1 VRRAA
6 RLALL
11 ALACMAG
18 RAAAQQA
25 GGDWTFSASAYLY
38 PDDDPS
44 FLLPIVT
51 ADRGPLH
58 LEARYNY
65 EDLET
70 VSGWVGWTFEAGD
83 KLTLAVTPMLGGV
96 LGRTDGI
103 APGVELTLG
112 WRAFELYSESE
123 YVIPLGDD
131 SADFLYTWTQLTWS
145 PLERLSVGVSGQ
157 RLASTGSDRLID
169 SGPMAAFQLGPVD
182 LEAFVYNP
190 FSDDAFTV
198 LGASIAF

>member
-18 RAAAQQA
+18 RAAAQQDVRA
-25 GGDWTFSASAYLY
+25 WTFSASAYLY

-44 FLLPIVT
+44 FLLPVIA
-51 ADRGPLH
+51 ADRGALH
-58 LEARYNY
+58 LELRYNY

-70 VSGWVGWTFEAGD
+70 VSGWVGWTFETGD
-83 KLTLAVTPMLGGV
+83 ALTLAVTPMLGGV
-96 LGRTDGI
+96 VGRTDGI

-112 WRAFELYSESE
+112 WRAFELYSETE
-123 YVIPLGDD
+123 YVVPLSDE
-131 SADFLYTWTQLTWS
+131 SEAYLYTWTQLTWS
-145 PLERLSVGVSGQ
+145 PVDRVSVGVSGQ
-157 RLASTGSDRLID
+157 RLASAGSDRLVD
-169 SGPMAAFQLGPVD
+169 SGPMATVQVGPVD
-182 LEAFVYNP
+182 LEAFFYNP

-198 LGASIAF
+198 IGASIAF